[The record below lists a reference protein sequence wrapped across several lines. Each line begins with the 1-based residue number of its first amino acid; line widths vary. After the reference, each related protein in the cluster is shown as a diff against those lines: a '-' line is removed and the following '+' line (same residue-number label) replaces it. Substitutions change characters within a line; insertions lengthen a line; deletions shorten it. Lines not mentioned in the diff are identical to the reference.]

1 MRALIVD
8 DDFYSRSFL
17 EYILHPYAQCDAA
30 VNGEDA
36 IMVFQKALEEGKPY
50 ALVFM
55 DLLMP
60 VIDGPRA
67 LKEMR
72 EIEKDFGLTHE
83 TCCKVVITSVLEDG
97 EDTHNA
103 MYLGGATSFLQK
115 PVDEKSIMA
124 ELRRLH
130 CLPPEADEP

>member
-17 EYILHPYAQCDAA
+17 EYILHPYARCDVA

-36 IMVFQKALEEGKPY
+36 VMVFKKALEAGEPY

-67 LKEMR
+67 LNEIR
-72 EIEKDFGLTHE
+72 EIEKDFGLCPE
-83 TCCKVVITSVLEDG
+83 GRCKIIITSVLEDG
-97 EDTHNA
+97 EETHNA

-115 PVDEKSIMA
+115 PVDEKSILA
-124 ELRRLH
+124 ELTRLG
-130 CLPPEADEP
+130 CIAPEAEN

>member
-1 MRALIVD
+1 MRVLIVD

-17 EYILHPYAQCDAA
+17 EYILHPYARCDAA

-36 IMVFQKALEEGKPY
+36 IMAFKKALEEEKPY
-50 ALVFM
+50 KLVFM

-60 VIDGPRA
+60 VIDGPKA
-67 LKEMR
+67 LNEIR
-72 EIEKDFGLTHE
+72 EIEKDYGLTDDDR
-83 TCCKVVITSVLEDG
+83 CKVVITSVLEDG

-124 ELRRLH
+124 ELTRLG
-130 CLPPEADEP
+130 CIAPEIES

>member
-17 EYILHPYAQCDAA
+17 EYILHPYAQCDVA

-36 IMVFQKALEEGKPY
+36 IMAFQRALGESRPY
-50 ALVFM
+50 AVIFM

-67 LKEMR
+67 LNEIR
-72 EIEKDFGLTHE
+72 EIEKDHGLSGE
-83 TCCKVVITSVLEDG
+83 DGCKIIITSVLEDG

-103 MYLGGATSFLQK
+103 MYLGSATSFLQK
-115 PVDEKSIMA
+115 PVDEKSILA
-124 ELRRLH
+124 ELTRLGVIS
-130 CLPPEADEP
+130 PEAGA

>member
-17 EYILHPYAQCDAA
+17 EYILHPYAQCDVA

-36 IMVFQKALEEGKPY
+36 IMAFKKALEEKRPY
-50 ALVFM
+50 VLVFM

-67 LKEMR
+67 LNEIR
-72 EIEKDFGLTHE
+72 EIEADYGISGDASSKII
-83 TCCKVVITSVLEDG
+83 ITSVLEDG

-115 PVDEKSIMA
+115 PVDEKSILA
-124 ELRRLH
+124 ELTRLG
-130 CLPPEADEP
+130 CLNPEA

>member
-8 DDFYSRSFL
+8 DDYYSRSFL
-17 EYILHPYAQCDAA
+17 EYILHPYAQCDVA

-36 IMVFQKALEEGKPY
+36 VMAFQRALAENRPY
-50 ALVFM
+50 TLVFM

-60 VIDGPRA
+60 VIDGPKA
-67 LKEMR
+67 LSEIR
-72 EIEKDFGLTHE
+72 DIEKDHGLPE
-83 TCCKVVITSVLEDG
+83 AGRCKIIITSVLEDA

-115 PVDEKSIMA
+115 PVDEKSILA
-124 ELRRLH
+124 ELSRLRVIA
-130 CLPPEADEP
+130 PEGDC

>member
-17 EYILHPYAQCDAA
+17 EYILHPYAFCDVA
-30 VNGEDA
+30 VNGEEA
-36 IMVFQKALEEGKPY
+36 VMAFKKALQEDKPY
-50 ALVFM
+50 RLVFM

-67 LKEMR
+67 LKEIR
-72 EIEKDFGLTHE
+72 EIEKDCGVE
-83 TCCKVVITSVLEDG
+83 KANRANIIITSVLEDG

-115 PVDEKSIMA
+115 PVDEKSILA
-124 ELRRLH
+124 ELRRLN
-130 CLPPEADEP
+130 LVDDE

>member
-17 EYILHPYAQCDAA
+17 EYILHPYAQCDVA

-36 IMVFQKALEEGKPY
+36 IMAFQRALEETRPY
-50 ALVFM
+50 SVIFM

-67 LKEMR
+67 LNEIR
-72 EIEKDFGLTHE
+72 EIEKDHGLAGD
-83 TCCKVVITSVLEDG
+83 TCCKIIITSVLEDG

-103 MYLGGATSFLQK
+103 MYLGSATSFLQK
-115 PVDEKSIMA
+115 PVDEKSILT
-124 ELRRLH
+124 ELRRLGVIA
-130 CLPPEADEP
+130 PESDA

>member
-1 MRALIVD
+1 MRVLIVD

-17 EYILHPYAQCDAA
+17 EYILHPYAACDVA

-36 IMVFQKALEEGKPY
+36 IMAFKRALEAEQPY
-50 ALVFM
+50 TLVFL

-60 VIDGPRA
+60 VLDGPRTLA
-67 LKEMR
+67 ELR
-72 EIEKDFGLTHE
+72 EIEKDFGVVGDDR
-83 TCCKVVITSVLEDG
+83 CKIVITSVLEDG

-103 MYLGGATSFLQK
+103 MYLGDATSFLQK

-124 ELRRLH
+124 ELTRLH
-130 CLPPEADEP
+130 VINPES